1 MDAIHANSLLSR
13 VLAIAVSALMM
24 LLAAKLMVIP
34 VFTYLATQEAAVGDL
49 TLEVA
54 RLRDVANK
62 LPDRKRL
69 LERQEK
75 SDAARKQVFNDLS
88 SGAAGAALERAVVTL
103 IRSKNLPVSQS
114 RIQPQSKAGDLE
126 AVVVTVAFSASH
138 EELISVLHELQQLK
152 PAAAV
157 DSLRVTGAS
166 RFDSQTPLPATGDAG
181 GPYRGDHI
189 LGVDL
194 VVRALANPSGKQ
206 S

>member
-1 MDAIHANSLLSR
+1 MNAIRPNSRQSR
-13 VLAIAVSALMM
+13 VLAIAVAALMV

-34 VFTYLATQEAAVGDL
+34 VFTYLANHEAAVGDL
-49 TLEVA
+49 ALEVA
-54 RLRDVANK
+54 RLGGVANK

-75 SDAARKQVFNDLS
+75 SDAERKLIFNGLS

-103 IRSKNLPVSQS
+103 IRSNNLPVSQS

-138 EELISVLHELQQLK
+138 EELISVLNGLQQLK
-152 PAAAV
+152 PAATV
-157 DSLRVTGAS
+157 DSLRITVGT
-166 RFDSQTPLPATGDAG
+166 RFDMQTQPAAPDDGG
-181 GPYRGDHI
+181 GPYNGDHI

-194 VVRALANPSGKQ
+194 VVRALANPSGK
-206 S
+206 